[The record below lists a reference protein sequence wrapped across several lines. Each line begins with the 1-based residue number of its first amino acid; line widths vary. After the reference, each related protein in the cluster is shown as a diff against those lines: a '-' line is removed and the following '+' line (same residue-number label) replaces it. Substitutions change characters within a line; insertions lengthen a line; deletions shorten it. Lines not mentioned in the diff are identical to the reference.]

1 MCTAIYIV
9 FGTTYVLLSK
19 KYDKAEQLI
28 SEQKYV
34 DAIDILDALKD
45 YKNSQNLLKIST
57 PSIADIIMT
66 KRVMLDSI
74 SI

>member
-9 FGTTYVLLSK
+9 FGTTYVLPSK

-45 YKNSQNLLKIST
+45 YKNSQNLLKNLY
-57 PSIADIIMT
+57 AQ
-66 KRVMLDSI
+66 
-74 SI
+74 